1 MKDEEKKKR
10 KVDFYVSAILFSFK
24 VTSTNVNICLILV
37 ANRSMC
43 AILFYYCMC
52 VWNIFEWKNIFGW
65 ECICVWNIFE
75 WKNILGWEWR
85 EAMKKQNVYLI
96 FKSFMLDNNP
106 PEIFKLVF
114 ILLGVG
120 TTLLLLLL
128 ILLWL
133 SLLPWHFY
141 AIFYSLSQIRMLMT
155 M

>member
-43 AILFYYCMC
+43 AILFYYC
-52 VWNIFEWKNIFGW
+52 
-65 ECICVWNIFE
+65 ICVWNIFE

-96 FKSFMLDNNP
+96 FKSFMLDNNLQ
-106 PEIFKLVF
+106 K
-114 ILLGVG
+114 
-120 TTLLLLLL
+120 
-128 ILLWL
+128 
-133 SLLPWHFY
+133 
-141 AIFYSLSQIRMLMT
+141 YSN
-155 M
+155 

>member
-43 AILFYYCMC
+43 AILFYY
-52 VWNIFEWKNIFGW
+52 
-65 ECICVWNIFE
+65 CICVWNIFE

-120 TTLLLLLL
+120 TTLLLFLL